1 MMQASVDPHT
11 RALHAVKCIVLS
23 PENTEVKVECFDFA
37 PESAGM
43 PHERS
48 PSAES
53 SRAPWVTCF
62 KLEGDGGNQ
71 PFRQVGGWADVLGPE
86 TREEPFLINYIHPEN
101 QLSCHD
107 PLLLTGPPCVYII
120 SFNGTDR
127 CIQKMKAHLH
137 RVLRYIDMQAFYPLI
152 FSEGEKQAT
161 KPTVFILLGDNCG
174 QPDLKGVLQCETKRY
189 HRANIQVTD
198 QFSPN
203 RENLRA
209 SRLEFRMEYLECL
222 RTFAEQDVIM
232 FGELNKK
239 IQDESI
245 LQSALSKCHKLGF
258 VYFKIPHGTQR
269 DNAIVFTQPRCLYDL
284 LSPVAKL
291 QQHKSEDGCDVYELL
306 NHYNA
311 DRFGIGQVA
320 LGDLLVDMGIAMKTS
335 CGDHIIISTVADY
348 EFKAPVEER
357 YCMDPL
363 LVACKSSPGG
373 CYMPDGLFWG
383 VAHELSKK
391 WDLKVY
397 SPNYFQYHKE
407 SAAVVIHVTSRE
419 HCLEIGIQKCEMNRS
434 YSTVAEP
441 LPQELHKICTEV
453 RQAVTEELFTVTH
466 QLLGDSN
473 PCNAPAHQCD
483 CDNHKNFRKHVP
495 VGFKCSRHSNCVM
508 QMQNHT
514 GTGFYLECDCI
525 SDANTTYKQEIWFMP
540 PKPTVQ
546 VGHFLCICT
555 SVHVYT
561 LALTCFDCK

>member
-1 MMQASVDPHT
+1 MCFDLMTYLLSVTHRMMQASVGPRT

-23 PENTEVKVECFDFA
+23 PEDTEVKVECFNFA

-71 PFRQVGGWADVLGPE
+71 PVRQVGGWADVLGPE

-107 PLLLTGPPCVYII
+107 PLLITGPPCVYIV

-137 RVLRYIDMQAFYPLI
+137 RVLRYIDMQAFYPATRL
-152 FSEGEKQAT
+152 EGQLLGSQ
-161 KPTVFILLGDNCG
+161 KPTVFIMLEDNCG
-174 QPDLKGVLQCETKRY
+174 QLDLKGDLQREIERY
-189 HRANIQVTD
+189 RMTDIQITD
-198 QFSPN
+198 QLSLN
-203 RENLRA
+203 RESLCA

-222 RTFAEQDVIM
+222 STFAEQEVVK
-232 FGELNKK
+232 FGELNKR
-239 IQDESI
+239 IEDGSV
-245 LQSALSKCHKLGF
+245 LQNALSECHKLGF

-269 DNAIVFTQPRCLYDL
+269 DNAIVFTQPRFLYDL

-291 QQHKSEDGCDVYELL
+291 QQHKSEDGCNVFQLL
-306 NHYNA
+306 NHY
-311 DRFGIGQVA
+311 DDHSRIDQVA

-335 CGDHIIISTVADY
+335 YDEHIIISTLEDHD
-348 EFKAPVEER
+348 APVEQQ

-383 VAHELSKK
+383 VAHGLSKN
-391 WDLKVY
+391 WDMEVY
-397 SPNYFQYHKE
+397 SPNYFQYHKRG
-407 SAAVVIHVTSRE
+407 AAVVIHVTSRE
-419 HCLEIGIQKCEMNRS
+419 HYLEIGIQQDEINRT
-434 YSTVAEP
+434 YSTEP
-441 LPQELHKICTEV
+441 LPQQLHKICTEV
-453 RQAVTEELFTVTH
+453 RQAVTKELFMVTH
-466 QLLGDSN
+466 QLQGNSN
-473 PCNAPAHQCD
+473 PCNKPAHQCG
-483 CDNHKNFRKHVP
+483 CNNHKNFRKHFP
-495 VGFKCSRHSNCVM
+495 VGFKCPHHSNCVIR
-508 QMQNHT
+508 MQND
-514 GTGFYLECDCI
+514 GDTGFYLECDRI
-525 SDANTTYKQEIWFMP
+525 RDANTTFKQEIWFMP

-546 VGHFLCICT
+546 VGLFL
-555 SVHVYT
+555 
-561 LALTCFDCK
+561 